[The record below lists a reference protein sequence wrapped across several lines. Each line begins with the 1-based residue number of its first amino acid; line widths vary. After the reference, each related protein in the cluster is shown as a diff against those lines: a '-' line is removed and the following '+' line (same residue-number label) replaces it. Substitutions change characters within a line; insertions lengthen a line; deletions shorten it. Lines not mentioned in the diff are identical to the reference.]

1 LTKLPKISSVSRI
14 HTGQDPYLDAW
25 FLHFMLEN
33 NIEHLVNPRVN
44 ASAEQ
49 LRFMVDLEEEQVFAP
64 CTDWMFD
71 NLLKTTMT
79 RELKKEYTQTWKRLV
94 ILIHAFSGEPFLRKK
109 ILSLCKHLFRKALH
123 SPFMIPSR
131 LLKRMLDIFLSQNA
145 IQDPHSS
152 RKKEF
157 NRRALDFMNTPVFFR
172 IISSCPD
179 STMGCE
185 RIQDLRWELDLLELK
200 RFFCISTWSDIWEKK
215 DFNPDSSLVEKEISR
230 QWQGFDPVMTN
241 LFGPDNAR
249 SYKILYLPNSAGGII
264 FDLKIIKAL
273 IRLGHKVVLAMKEG
287 FYFDY
292 PTLWD
297 VDSDSFLAGALREA
311 RLVQDS
317 QISKKNF
324 LRKQRENSLL
334 LISDG
339 SRERMNLYRTSITF
353 ARAWKESDLI
363 IAKGNGNFRRLINNS
378 YLFTRDILAFFRDS
392 RGEVH
397 FQFKEKSP
405 KIRKF
410 IESEIV
416 HKAEEIKKS
425 MLSARLK
432 GQRVF
437 FYSAIIGSIPGQTKV
452 AIELINHFVNYLRER
467 MDQTFIVNPA
477 EHFEQGMDGDD
488 LMYMWEMVQ
497 RSGLIDVWWFQSV
510 NDIEK
515 SFEIMGKKVPPIWAG
530 KDATF
535 STGCTKEMHIALEI
549 QKKYPEMQIIGPSPE
564 KFFRRREYGVGKF
577 FDANIEGGPIAAGDH
592 ETY

>member
-49 LRFMVDLEEEQVFAP
+49 LRFMVDIEENQVFAP

-79 RELKKEYTQTWKRLV
+79 RELKKEYNQTWKRLV

-185 RIQDLRWELDLLELK
+185 RIQDLRWELDLLELR
-200 RFFCISTWSDIWEKK
+200 RFFCISTWSDIWEQE
-215 DFNPDSSLVEKEISR
+215 DFNPDSSIVEKEISR
-230 QWQGFDPVMTN
+230 QWPGFDPVMTE

-297 VDSDSFLAGALREA
+297 VDSDSVLAGALREA

-334 LISDG
+334 IISDG
-339 SRERMNLYRTSITF
+339 TRERMNLYRTSITF

-397 FQFKEKSP
+397 FRFKKKSP
-405 KIRKF
+405 RIRKF

-452 AIELINHFVNYLRER
+452 AIEVINHFVNYLRER

-477 EHFEQGMDGDD
+477 EHFEHGMDGDD

-535 STGCTKEMHIALEI
+535 STGCTKEMHIALEV

-592 ETY
+592 ESY

>member
-1 LTKLPKISSVSRI
+1 
-14 HTGQDPYLDAW
+14 
-25 FLHFMLEN
+25 MLEN

-452 AIELINHFVNYLRER
+452 AIELLNHFVNYLRER